1 MKIIEFKTNINCANC
16 IKTVTPFLNKL
27 EEVDDWKVDTENADK
42 ILTVE
47 GDDFTAEEIIST
59 LKDAGFNAA
68 VIA

>member
-1 MKIIEFKTNINCANC
+1 MKIIEFKTNINCGNC

-47 GDDFTAEEIIST
+47 GDNFTAEEIIST